1 MHGIAV
7 MYVYSV
13 RLYAKH
19 SSDIHLA
26 YISPFAILS
35 SAELY
40 SIHPFFIFAKKK
52 CYKSQQSSL
61 PAFSAVPGKT
71 GAEYLV
77 MKRPLPYNMK

>member
-1 MHGIAV
+1 M
-7 MYVYSV
+7 
-13 RLYAKH
+13 
-19 SSDIHLA
+19 
-26 YISPFAILS
+26 SPFAVLS

-40 SIHPFFIFAKKK
+40 YSLHPLPKQKKK

-71 GAEYLV
+71 GAEYFV